1 MLKVMI
7 VDDEPL
13 ARDEL
18 GYLLKRT
25 KKVEITCEAMGL
37 NEAIRDL
44 ESNKVDVIFV
54 DIQLAEDS
62 GLVLARKINQMEDPP
77 EIVFATAYDEFA
89 LEAFELN
96 AVDYILKPFDED
108 RVHQTIEKLVKKT
121 SHSKERIRTS
131 SELGN
136 PTLRLNKL
144 ALNVNDRI
152 LMITIKDILYL
163 YSHDG
168 MTIIVTENDRYQV
181 SESLVSLER
190 KLQNT
195 SIIRVHRSYLVNLDQ
210 ILEIEPWFNSTYNL
224 KIVDGE
230 KIPVSRTYMKFLKEL
245 MGF

>member
-1 MLKVMI
+1 MI

-25 KKVEITCEAMGL
+25 KKVEIACEAVGM
-37 NEAIRDL
+37 NEAIKDL
-44 ESNKVDVIFV
+44 ENIKVDVIFV

-62 GLVLARKINQMEDPP
+62 GLVLARKINQMENPP
-77 EIVFATAYDEFA
+77 EIVFATAYDEYA

-121 SHSKERIRTS
+121 NHSKERTP
-131 SELGN
+131 SELVN
-136 PTLRLNKL
+136 PTVRLNKL

-152 LMITIKDILYL
+152 LMITIQDILYI
-163 YSHDG
+163 YSHGG
-168 MTIIVTENDRYQV
+168 MTIIVTKNDRYEV
-181 SESLVSLER
+181 SESLVGLER

-195 SIIRVHRSYLVNLDQ
+195 SIVRVHRSYLVNLDR

>member
-1 MLKVMI
+1 MI

-37 NEAIRDL
+37 KEAIRDL

-62 GLVLARKINQMEDPP
+62 GLVLARKINQMENPP
-77 EIVFATAYDEFA
+77 EIVFATAYDEYA

-108 RVHQTIEKLVKKT
+108 RVQQTIEKLVKKAR
-121 SHSKERIRTS
+121 ERTTPELVNS
-131 SELGN
+131 SV
-136 PTLRLNKL
+136 RLNKL
-144 ALNVNDRI
+144 ALYVNDRI
-152 LMITIKDILYL
+152 LMITIQDLLYM

-168 MTIIVTENDRYQV
+168 MTIIVTENDRYEV

-195 SIIRVHRSYLVNLDQ
+195 SIVRVHRSYLVNLDR